1 MRKLLS
7 VLHQRMLA
15 QLGLVK
21 RDSQRLSA
29 IPLTERL
36 KVVSAAFVALLLVT
50 LISRYFAPT
59 EQAIVLLASMG
70 ASSVLLFGLP
80 NSPLAQP
87 WSFAAGHLISA
98 GIGLLCAHL
107 FNDMALMAAVTIAL
121 VLFAMYLFECMH
133 PPGGATALVPV
144 IASAQQVP
152 DYTFLL
158 YPVALNVAVM
168 LLVALFLQR
177 YWLKLGRHSKAATMQ
192 PVKLRQDLSPLARL
206 GLQADDL
213 LAALNSFNT
222 VVDIREQDLETLYHQ
237 AQLIAYQRK
246 SGQICCADI
255 MSRDLVTVSAAT
267 RVSDAWLLLRK
278 HKLSMLPV
286 VDSQQQLLGV
296 ITMVDFL
303 SRVQV
308 PHYWGVLRFLRQ
320 RLSGAARR
328 DKNRTVADYMV
339 KDVIVARS
347 HDHIAAL
354 VPLLS
359 DQGFHHIPVLD
370 GQQKLVGIVSQSDLI
385 AALFNAQLT

>member
-1 MRKLLS
+1 
-7 VLHQRMLA
+7 
-15 QLGLVK
+15 
-21 RDSQRLSA
+21 
-29 IPLTERL
+29 
-36 KVVSAAFVALLLVT
+36 
-50 LISRYFAPT
+50 
-59 EQAIVLLASMG
+59 
-70 ASSVLLFGLP
+70 
-80 NSPLAQP
+80 
-87 WSFAAGHLISA
+87 
-98 GIGLLCAHL
+98 
-107 FNDMALMAAVTIAL
+107 
-121 VLFAMYLFECMH
+121 
-133 PPGGATALVPV
+133 
-144 IASAQQVP
+144 
-152 DYTFLL
+152 
-158 YPVALNVAVM
+158 
-168 LLVALFLQR
+168 
-177 YWLKLGRHSKAATMQ
+177 
-192 PVKLRQDLSPLARL
+192 
-206 GLQADDL
+206 
-213 LAALNSFNT
+213 
-222 VVDIREQDLETLYHQ
+222 
-237 AQLIAYQRK
+237 
-246 SGQICCADI
+246 